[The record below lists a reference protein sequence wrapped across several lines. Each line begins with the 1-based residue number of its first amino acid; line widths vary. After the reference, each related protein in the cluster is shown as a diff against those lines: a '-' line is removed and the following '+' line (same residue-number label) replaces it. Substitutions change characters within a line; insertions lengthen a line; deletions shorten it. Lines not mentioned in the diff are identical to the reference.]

1 MGCGH
6 CLAAGATNCS
16 PWMRGAFGWAHGEP
30 GLEKAQG
37 YCHLRWWCLS
47 SLRTH
52 VCILLCC
59 SSRVAELLSRTVLA
73 GSLPRAFPCSP
84 AFLPPHHRDF
94 LKPVLRNELL
104 TQSQQAQLFVW
115 TAYVPILPAFSPAF
129 PGFPVERPAAQMLD
143 PSSR

>member
-52 VCILLCC
+52 VCVLLCC
-59 SSRVAELLSRTVLA
+59 SSRVAELLSRTILA

-104 TQSQQAQLFVW
+104 TQSQQAQLFCVDCVCADF
-115 TAYVPILPAFSPAF
+115 TCFFSCLSRF
-129 PGFPVERPAAQMLD
+129 PSRA
-143 PSSR
+143 SSCPDAGSQQ